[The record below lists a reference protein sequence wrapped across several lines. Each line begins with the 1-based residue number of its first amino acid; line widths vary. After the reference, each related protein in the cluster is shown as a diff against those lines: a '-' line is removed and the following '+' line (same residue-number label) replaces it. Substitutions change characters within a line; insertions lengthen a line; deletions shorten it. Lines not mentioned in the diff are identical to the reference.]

1 LILEALGVAE
11 KINEYLPL
19 PPHLMGTIFE
29 DLQTISIMMSSKEHG
44 NRKKA
49 NIPILKYF
57 FFD

>member
-29 DLQTISIMMSSKEHG
+29 DLQTISVMMSSKEHG
-44 NRKKA
+44 NRKRA

>member
-29 DLQTISIMMSSKEHG
+29 DLQIISVMKSFEEQWKQKEGQDTHS
-44 NRKKA
+44 
-49 NIPILKYF
+49 
-57 FFD
+57 

>member
-1 LILEALGVAE
+1 LILEALRVAE

-29 DLQTISIMMSSKEHG
+29 DLQTISVMMSSKEHG

>member
-1 LILEALGVAE
+1 LILEALRVAE

-19 PPHLMGTIFE
+19 SPHLMGTIFE
-29 DLQTISIMMSSKEHG
+29 DLQIISVMMSSEEYG

-49 NIPILKYF
+49 KIPVLKYF